1 MEFVHPVSKE
11 TIRVTAPLPDDPL
24 WQAFGKIIANNN

>member
-11 TIRVTAPLPDDPL
+11 TIRVTAPLPDDAL
-24 WQAFGKIIANNN
+24 WQAFKNV